1 MSNNKWC
8 AMCGK
13 WTDHQSG
20 TCPEL
25 SSVAAPTE
33 ERAVRRVDAASS
45 GSVSFYIYDPG
56 ERGAGLNPFD
66 DTVTV
71 SCRSGDFGDHDDFI
85 EHMKHALEQWYDGAT
100 VTVIP
105 NTKISHGA
113 AEQL

>member
-33 ERAVRRVDAASS
+33 QQGREARCAGSSGSALKAQISDLLMNTLNGQDKTLRTKDGYIRWGLVEERIHALVDAA
-45 GSVSFYIYDPG
+45 
-56 ERGAGLNPFD
+56 
-66 DTVTV
+66 
-71 SCRSGDFGDHDDFI
+71 
-85 EHMKHALEQWYDGAT
+85 M
-100 VTVIP
+100 P
-105 NTKISHGA
+105 NTA
-113 AEQL
+113 DEPRAPTE